1 MTNYDIINYYQFT
14 QILSWCISHRILLI
28 CFIFTHSPVSYSQVL
43 YVSFTKGVL
52 IGIWVSLISSS
63 ITTTMYMM
71 AQSRNIQTIFYMEG
85 SFVAPSSSR
94 SYCGSSSPSPPS
106 PRCTAGCILLLLQS
120 LLDPRWPTPCG
131 SLSVFL
137 GLKQPFCVSHWRHF
151 GAHHFFSP

>member
-1 MTNYDIINYYQFT
+1 MI
-14 QILSWCISHRILLI
+14 
-28 CFIFTHSPVSYSQVL
+28 

-85 SFVAPSSSR
+85 SFVAPSLLFTPCSS
-94 SYCGSSSPSPPS
+94 SSGSLSPSPTS
-106 PRCTAGCILLLLQS
+106 PRCTAGCILLLLQHF
-120 LLDPRWPTPCG
+120 LDLRWPTPCG

-151 GAHHFFSP
+151 GAHHFFSPRVVSSGAPICKC